1 MKYEQYFQL
10 KERDFKPYQFKI
22 IAENQSH
29 NSTFENSRG
38 KVKSCTKI
46 NIKLVSCLVYNYY
59 EQIKQCYEVKINKDQ
74 KVRDFT
80 KK

>member
-1 MKYEQYFQL
+1 MKYEQYFQW

-38 KVKSCTKI
+38 KVISYTKI
-46 NIKLVSCLVYNYY
+46 NIKLFSCLVYNHYK
-59 EQIKQCYEVKINKDQ
+59 QIKQCYGVKVNNDQ
-74 KVRDFT
+74 KVCDFT